1 MKEWWN
7 KKKEK
12 MRKSKKHN
20 EHYTFG
26 DFLIDVLI
34 WIPELVL
41 LPFRIIFWLLR
52 GLGRLI
58 GDVFDIV

>member
-1 MKEWWN
+1 
-7 KKKEK
+7 
-12 MRKSKKHN
+12 MRKNKKHN
-20 EHYTFG
+20 DHYSFG

-34 WIPELVL
+34 WIPELFL

-58 GDVFDIV
+58 VSLFDIV